1 MNKTIKRLKNSIIA
15 LSVVL
20 GTVIIVLSIML
31 AVFVTKS
38 DNYKLQLQNTYK
50 KNLYEFVSNI
60 NSLEVDLSKLV
71 ATNSVKSQRQLLSNI
86 YDTCRTGAVNL
97 STLPISNNKT
107 QNISN
112 YLNTAG
118 GYMYSLLQN
127 NISANSTLNE
137 SEISNVEGLYNYC
150 LKIVY
155 DLNDYMSDIENM
167 DIIKLVNY
175 SNGELSSFDG
185 GLTTVNDDNKEI
197 PSLIYDGPF
206 SDGVLNKEIKGL
218 GSNVVGEEDARNYI
232 KQNFS
237 YYGDYNIEYMGE
249 TNGKFATYNYRVFNS
264 TVDLYVQITK
274 QGGFLLSINDTR
286 KSGGDLNLTTNQ
298 CEIFAHN
305 FASLLGM
312 DNMYAVWTQD
322 LEDICY
328 INLAPIVDRV
338 IYYPDIIKVKV
349 DKHLGLVVGW
359 EASNYAYNHTKR
371 TVKSPTISFEEAQK
385 LLSKAL
391 TVKERNLCVIPNEFS
406 GESMAYEFVCTWKDY
421 VYYIYLDVDT
431 GEELKIMRIV
441 DTSTG
446 SLLL

>member
-86 YDTCRTGAVNL
+86 YDTCRLGAVNL
-97 STLPISNNKT
+97 STLPISNTKT

-112 YLNTAG
+112 YLNTTG

-127 NISANSTLNE
+127 NVGANKSINE
-137 SEISNVEGLYNYC
+137 DEMKNIEGLYDYC

-155 DLNDYMSDIENM
+155 DLNGYMADIEDL

-185 GLTTVNDDNKEI
+185 GLTTVNDDNKGI

-206 SDGVLNKEIKGL
+206 SDSVLNKSIKGL
-218 GSNVVGEEDARNYI
+218 DDKIITEEDARNYI

-237 YYGDYNIEYMGE
+237 YYGDYNIEYVGE
-249 TNGKFATYNYRVFNS
+249 TNGKFATYNYRVFNNM
-264 TVDLYVQITK
+264 VDLYVQITK
-274 QGGFLLSINDTR
+274 QGGFLIGINNT
-286 KSGGDLNLTTNQ
+286 KTFGGDQNLTTNQ

-305 FASLLGM
+305 FASLLGI
-312 DNMYAVWTQD
+312 DNMYAVWTMEMD
-322 LEDICY
+322 EICY
-328 INLAPIVDRV
+328 INLAPIVDNV
-338 IYYPDIIKVKV
+338 IYYPDLIKVKV
-349 DKHLGLVVGW
+349 DKRLGLVVGW
-359 EASNYAYNHTKR
+359 EATNYAYNHTKR
-371 TVKSPTISFEEAQK
+371 TVKSPTISFEDAQK
-385 LLSKAL
+385 LLSKVL
-391 TVKERNLCVIPNEFS
+391 TVKERNLCVIPNEYS
-406 GESMAYEFVCTWKDY
+406 GESMAYEFVCSWNDY
-421 VYYIYLDVDT
+421 VYFVYLDVNT
-431 GEELKIMRIV
+431 GEELKILRVV

-446 SLLL
+446 NLLL